1 MKASSVASRA
11 STKGAPGGDLSGTV
25 VRVQSREVR
34 VEEMFAEG
42 GMARVY
48 RARDVSSGTA
58 VALKQCLFPADAS
71 DADAD
76 ARREADLHARLS
88 DHPNVVTLF
97 GRDVAPVV
105 LPGGARA
112 VQVLLM
118 MELCV
123 ESLVTHVQN
132 TAKGGGEGLPE
143 TEALAVFAAASRAV
157 GYLHAQS
164 PPLLHRDVKPE
175 NVLLSNDGAWKLCD
189 FGSVSVGEMCLATP
203 RERAVAESDVR
214 KNTTPAY
221 RAPEMWDVHRWRTV
235 GPPAD
240 VFALG
245 CLLYQLCFA
254 RLPFGVESKMPAL
267 CGSFKFP
274 RADRVSEGTRALIE
288 ELLST
293 EPSARPLAAT
303 LARRAERLR
312 EALADGTATFGAAPR
327 DESPTATTRGARVDS
342 HPGVGV
348 GVGSGSG
355 LGFEEGTDGAERDAA
370 TASAGSSGGGASVDA
385 SPGADGE
392 TRAGWALFTDD
403 GDVAY
408 PPEAEAEAEE
418 EKEKETGTGTGAG
431 AGRGRRRGRRR
442 RDERRRR
449 CRPRRGYRDGRR
461 STVTVGR
468 HSRPRPRPGRIGRLS
483 ATGRRPRGVMLSR
496 LPRRRRRR
504 FARRWR
510 RFALGWTKLWRR
522 SSRSAPK
529 KNASSRIS
537 NTRRRCR
544 RRRFLRP
551 VRRSSPLRRRGRDE
565 APRWISRRRRRRSA
579 APPRSHRGF
588 RPRDFRPRDFRP
600 RNPHPSIG
608 GSART
613 RRDRREASSRRRS
626 PPARRTDARGRNR
639 SAVSITF
646 ARRRRTRTRTRA
658 MTNAAMGE
666 RRSRPRFSLRG
677 RDTRNYDAVSSRRVC
692 LLFITLSSRKYMPAP
707 NPPFF

>member
-1 MKASSVASRA
+1 MGFFRSALQAAGDKLKSSSVASRA

-105 LPGGARA
+105 LPGGAPA

-143 TEALAVFAAASRAV
+143 MEALAVFAAASRAV

-175 NVLLSNDGAWKLCD
+175 NVLLSNDSAWKLCD

-355 LGFEEGTDGAERDAA
+355 LGFEKGTDGAERDAA
-370 TASAGSSGGGASVDA
+370 TASAGSSRGGASADA

-431 AGRGRRRGRRR
+431 AGAGAATGAATTRRTTSSLPPPSRVSGWATFDGDGGASFAPATASGSDWAAFGDGTTPARGDAFAASSTEAETLRAEVATLRARLDEALAALVAERAEKERLLAHLEHSPKMPTPTLPPPGSPLVASASARSRRGASV
-442 RDERRRR
+442 DFSSSS
-449 CRPRRGYRDGRR
+449 P
-461 STVTVGR
+461 
-468 HSRPRPRPGRIGRLS
+468 P
-483 ATGRRPRGVMLSR
+483 LSR
-496 LPRRRRRR
+496 AAALAPGFPSPGFSSPGFSSPESTSFDRR
-504 FARRWR
+504 FSAN
-510 RFALGWTKLWRR
+510 ASG
-522 SSRSAPK
+522 SSRSVEPTALAAR
-529 KNASSRIS
+529 AS
-537 NTRRRCR
+537 
-544 RRRFLRP
+544 
-551 VRRSSPLRRRGRDE
+551 
-565 APRWISRRRRRRSA
+565 
-579 APPRSHRGF
+579 H
-588 RPRDFRPRDFRP
+588 
-600 RNPHPSIG
+600 
-608 GSART
+608 
-613 RRDRREASSRRRS
+613 
-626 PPARRTDARGRNR
+626 
-639 SAVSITF
+639 
-646 ARRRRTRTRTRA
+646 RRTRTEPERSFDHFRA
-658 MTNAAMGE
+658 ATEDEDADEGDDK
-666 RRSRPRFSLRG
+666 RG
-677 RDTRNYDAVSSRRVC
+677 DEGTSFAPA
-692 LLFITLSSRKYMPAP
+692 ILSPGKGYQKL
-707 NPPFF
+707 

>member
-1 MKASSVASRA
+1 M
-11 STKGAPGGDLSGTV
+11 
-25 VRVQSREVR
+25 
-34 VEEMFAEG
+34 
-42 GMARVY
+42 
-48 RARDVSSGTA
+48 
-58 VALKQCLFPADAS
+58 
-71 DADAD
+71 
-76 ARREADLHARLS
+76 
-88 DHPNVVTLF
+88 
-97 GRDVAPVV
+97 
-105 LPGGARA
+105 
-112 VQVLLM
+112 
-118 MELCV
+118 
-123 ESLVTHVQN
+123 
-132 TAKGGGEGLPE
+132 
-143 TEALAVFAAASRAV
+143 
-157 GYLHAQS
+157 
-164 PPLLHRDVKPE
+164 HRDVKPE

-355 LGFEEGTDGAERDAA
+355 LGFEKGTDGAERDAA
-370 TASAGSSGGGASVDA
+370 AGVGGILRGGASADA

-431 AGRGRRRGRRR
+431 GGGGA
-442 RDERRRR
+442 
-449 CRPRRGYRDGRR
+449 
-461 STVTVGR
+461 
-468 HSRPRPRPGRIGRLS
+468 
-483 ATGRRPRGVMLSR
+483 ATGAADDATNDVVV
-496 LPRRRRRR
+496 
-504 FARRWR
+504 A
-510 RFALGWTKLWRR
+510 
-522 SSRSAPK
+522 APV
-529 KNASSRIS
+529 AGIGMGD
-537 NTRRRCR
+537 
-544 RRRFLRP
+544 
-551 VRRSSPLRRRGRDE
+551 VRR
-565 APRWISRRRRRRSA
+565 
-579 APPRSHRGF
+579 
-588 RPRDFRPRDFRP
+588 
-600 RNPHPSIG
+600 
-608 GSART
+608 
-613 RRDRREASSRRRS
+613 
-626 PPARRTDARGRNR
+626 
-639 SAVSITF
+639 
-646 ARRRRTRTRTRA
+646 
-658 MTNAAMGE
+658 
-666 RRSRPRFSLRG
+666 
-677 RDTRNYDAVSSRRVC
+677 
-692 LLFITLSSRKYMPAP
+692 
-707 NPPFF
+707 